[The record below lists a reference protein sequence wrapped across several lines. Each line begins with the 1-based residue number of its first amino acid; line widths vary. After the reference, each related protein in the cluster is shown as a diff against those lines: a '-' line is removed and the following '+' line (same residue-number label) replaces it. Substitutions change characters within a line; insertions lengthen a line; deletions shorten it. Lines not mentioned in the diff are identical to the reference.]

1 MENNKFGGQKRKR
14 SDLASK
20 EALIHARVHVPEA
33 AVLAALRT
41 EHRVA
46 LEGLVDPFRRVK
58 YLVLRRYLLISEN
71 ALSMGLRRGVYA
83 GL

>member
-1 MENNKFGGQKRKR
+1 MKG

-20 EALIHARVHVPEA
+20 EALIHARVQVPEA
-33 AVLAALRT
+33 AVLVALRT

-58 YLVLRRYLLISEN
+58 KHLVL
-71 ALSMGLRRGVYA
+71 V
-83 GL
+83 